1 MLVAEVVR
9 TRVVEALVAV
19 VAEVL
24 DAEVLVTVVVLVAE
38 LVWTK
43 VVEVWAPPPQAQHA
57 HWSEPSPLKSTPP
70 SSVHNPHSA

>member
-1 MLVAEVVR
+1 MAKYERHQTQHHPSLI
-9 TRVVEALVAV
+9 AV

-57 HWSEPSPLKSTPP
+57 HWAEPSPL
-70 SSVHNPHSA
+70 